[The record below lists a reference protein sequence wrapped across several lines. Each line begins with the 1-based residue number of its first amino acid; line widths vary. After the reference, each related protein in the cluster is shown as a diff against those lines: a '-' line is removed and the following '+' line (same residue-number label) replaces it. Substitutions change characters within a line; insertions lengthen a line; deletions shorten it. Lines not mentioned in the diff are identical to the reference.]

1 MGVAQHSC
9 MRFLMNHPVS
19 LKGSCHRFPIP
30 ACIYLPA
37 EPLSKVF
44 QCVLIYVYA
53 VILDS
58 RCYEIGK
65 SRLCKL
71 SVVILKFFPYR
82 FICKRRYF
90 FAKRIKVAHYVA
102 DICKASHPSLK
113 HVFISFSPSCIAI
126 LFLISSSAFIP
137 ATATAF
143 AVIGAT
149 TGISSG
155 LSAAVTAAAPPLAPI
170 TPPSCSP
177 VLGCCSL
184 AMILNSAFYTPG
196 GHLSSLTASPC
207 EYSPEL
213 IWLKARH
220 LLPFPVALLL
230 HCGLRMQAC
239 GIFVCLW
246 LHHHVQTAAL

>member
-53 VILDS
+53 VILDW

-82 FICKRRYF
+82 FICKRMYF

-102 DICKASHPSLK
+102 DIVYGFPS
-113 HVFISFSPSCIAI
+113 V
-126 LFLISSSAFIP
+126 
-137 ATATAF
+137 
-143 AVIGAT
+143 
-149 TGISSG
+149 
-155 LSAAVTAAAPPLAPI
+155 
-170 TPPSCSP
+170 
-177 VLGCCSL
+177 
-184 AMILNSAFYTPG
+184 
-196 GHLSSLTASPC
+196 
-207 EYSPEL
+207 
-213 IWLKARH
+213 LKARLH
-220 LLPFPVALLL
+220 IILSVL
-230 HCGLRMQAC
+230 HCYPLPYLFFSLHSC
-239 GIFVCLW
+239 NCYCLCCYRSHYRYQFRTFCCSNCSCPSSSTYNPSQLLSGAW
-246 LHHHVQTAAL
+246 LLQPCYDSQLCLLYSWRAFIIVDSISL